1 MSPDI
6 NSTLHICR
14 GHSYVE
20 EGRRSNPQ
28 HRYLSPRLQRHTTLN
43 GDNAIDLHNG
53 AAAGQRGCHHQK
65 AWGKEAEERPGAQ
78 EKISGET
85 MNSING
91 LGHFVVR
98 DDRQGI
104 TARLCHCPQ
113 VGLEQHYQVLP
124 LQSDL
129 VSNCVVVLGYTEN

>member
-1 MSPDI
+1 MWRRVGGATPSIATSAPG
-6 NSTLHICR
+6 SKGTLLLMGTMQLI
-14 GHSYVE
+14 YI
-20 EGRRSNPQ
+20 
-28 HRYLSPRLQRHTTLN
+28 T
-43 GDNAIDLHNG
+43 G

-65 AWGKEAEERPGAQ
+65 AWGREAEERPGAQ